1 MPLGRL
7 LLPVLLAS
15 HLFLNC
21 DCDCNTFNGDRLM
34 NASVHS
40 IAIFSP
46 RILSVIDSS
55 TALPTL
61 LLSSHPAAA
70 CKGRLLKS
78 GAHVRFISSLDD

>member
-1 MPLGRL
+1 MSSRRL
-7 LLPVLLAS
+7 LLPVPIAS
-15 HLFLNC
+15 HFFLNC
-21 DCDCNTFNGDRLM
+21 DGNTFNGHRLM

-40 IAIFSP
+40 IIISP

-70 CKGRLLKS
+70 GKKDPLES
-78 GAHVRFISSLDD
+78 GAHVHFISSLDD